1 MHLYFEERN
10 TPPKE
15 QASRVLIAH
24 GFHKEVTIQ
33 DFPLRGN
40 TVYLHIRRRRWL
52 DKTTREVVQRDWNLV
67 AQGTRMT
74 AEFAAFLKEIN
85 RYSGLRL
92 PYHRLFLWGQWQK
105 ATATVQGLPER
116 FKDWEEKKHA
126 KEWLVFREN
135 IGPYLSIDETALS
148 KGELYTIITNKKAK
162 GRKGAIVAIFSGSK
176 VEPIIEQLLKISAK
190 KRAKVIEIT
199 LDMANTMKIIAKKCF
214 PKAIQIT
221 DRFHVQKLALE
232 ALQDIRIKH
241 RWDAIDLENEQIKQ
255 ARSKNR
261 TFSPKEF
268 SNGDTRKQLLA
279 RSRYLLY
286 KDPSNW
292 TENQYSRSKIIF
304 DQYPD
309 IKTAFDLTQGL
320 RNIFNTAKTIEVAY
334 TKLAHW
340 YKDVESTGYR
350 AFNTIANTI
359 TLNYRSILNYFINRS
374 TNASAESF
382 NAKIKAFRAQFRG
395 VKNVEYFLYRLTTI
409 FA

>member
-1 MHLYFEERN
+1 M
-10 TPPKE
+10 
-15 QASRVLIAH
+15 
-24 GFHKEVTIQ
+24 
-33 DFPLRGN
+33 
-40 TVYLHIRRRRWL
+40 
-52 DKTTREVVQRDWNLV
+52 
-67 AQGTRMT
+67 
-74 AEFAAFLKEIN
+74 
-85 RYSGLRL
+85 
-92 PYHRLFLWGQWQK
+92 
-105 ATATVQGLPER
+105 
-116 FKDWEEKKHA
+116 
-126 KEWLVFREN
+126 
-135 IGPYLSIDETALS
+135 S

-162 GRKGAIVAIFSGSK
+162 GKKGTIVAIFSGTK

-190 KRAKVIEIT
+190 KRAKVKEIT
-199 LDMANTMKIIAKKCF
+199 LDMANSMKTIAKICF
-214 PKAIQIT
+214 PKAMQVT

-232 ALQDIRIKH
+232 ALQDVRIKH

-255 ARSKNR
+255 ASAKNK
-261 TFSPKEF
+261 TFTLKEF

-292 TENQYSRSKIIF
+292 TKSQYERSKIVF
-304 DQYPD
+304 DEYPD
-309 IKTAFDLTQGL
+309 IKIAFNLVQGL
-320 RNIFNTAKTIEVAY
+320 RNIFNTAKSIEVAY

-340 YKDVESTGYR
+340 YNDVEESGFR

-395 VKNVEYFLYRLTTI
+395 VKNVEFFLYRLTTI